1 MTSKILITNLKVFHA
16 LYFFSFNRIASNA
29 NEIRMSSFKKAS
41 MIADLVRLVETDNE
55 VTESYSMEDDGDS
68 EVLSERT
75 VTEVESSTSVTLSED
90 ESTDDVTSLDDS
102 EETTEYDTCV
112 SEEEEEE
119 GMSESEDDEEGTED
133 LEETDTSG
141 ESSSY
146 CSSEESADLS
156 TDDEEELLLRYRVKR
171 WIEDCNTFYER

>member
-1 MTSKILITNLKVFHA
+1 MTSKILITNLKVFYA

-55 VTESYSMEDDGDS
+55 VAESYSMEDGGDS

-90 ESTDDVTSLDDS
+90 ESTDDVTSLDNS
-102 EETTEYDTCV
+102 EET
-112 SEEEEEE
+112 
-119 GMSESEDDEEGTED
+119 SESEDEEEGTED

-146 CSSEESADLS
+146 CSSEESEDLS